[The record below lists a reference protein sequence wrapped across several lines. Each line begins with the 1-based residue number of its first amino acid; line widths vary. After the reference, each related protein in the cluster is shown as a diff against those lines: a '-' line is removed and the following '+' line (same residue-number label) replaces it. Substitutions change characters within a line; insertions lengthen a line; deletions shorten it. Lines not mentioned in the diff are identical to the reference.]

1 MKTAELIQQ
10 AREKLGVTTNY
21 ALEKHIDVPENRL
34 RDYEKGIRQPDDY
47 ALTKLALALERD
59 PIQTIAEVR
68 AENEKDEKKREF
80 WRNFLTRAASL
91 IALLAVLHCG
101 FPSISEAGEVLAKSG
116 SRSTEDQIMCNWLRR
131 LKRRLIKHLK
141 ATGTPKSGGWQP
153 ALAGSSY

>member
-1 MKTAELIQQ
+1 MKTEELIRQ

-21 ALEKHIDVPENRL
+21 QLAKKIELELNRL
-34 RDYEKGIRQPDDY
+34 HDYEKGVRQPDDY
-47 ALTKLALALERD
+47 ALTKLALTLERD

-68 AENEKDEKKREF
+68 AENETNAKKREF

-116 SRSTEDQIMCNWLRR
+116 SRSTEDQIMRNWLRR